1 MTAPDLAR
9 SADTT
14 HLDLGVTGMTCTSCS
29 SRVQRK
35 LNKVEGVDAQVNF
48 ATETAA
54 IDFDP
59 ELSTPQSLID
69 VVRAAGYDAFDLSD
83 AGDNSTGGA
92 AGDSPTDAL
101 SAARDDEAR
110 QLARRTIWAAVLSGL
125 FAAFDMIDGTMAR
138 IRGGGTP
145 FGATL
150 DASCDRVTDGAL
162 FAAIIWYL
170 VYTVDAHPSTV
181 AAGLIVLVSSQVI
194 SYVKARGEASGLRM
208 VGGLIERPERLI
220 IGLVGVGLEGFGVPN
235 ALAIALWI
243 LAVGSV
249 FTIYQRLIMAMK
261 QDKVADQA

>member
-1 MTAPDLAR
+1 MLSVQGRKPAAVVVEPVAKAALKVGLTPNAVTAVGAIVTIAISVLLIP
-9 SADTT
+9 SG
-14 HLDLGVTGMTCTSCS
+14 HLV
-29 SRVQRK
+29 
-35 LNKVEGVDAQVNF
+35 
-48 ATETAA
+48 
-54 IDFDP
+54 
-59 ELSTPQSLID
+59 
-69 VVRAAGYDAFDLSD
+69 
-83 AGDNSTGGA
+83 
-92 AGDSPTDAL
+92 
-101 SAARDDEAR
+101 
-110 QLARRTIWAAVLSGL
+110 WAAVLSGL

-235 ALAIALWI
+235 ALAISLWI
-243 LAVGSV
+243 LAIGSI